1 MLIDQEGLPVN
12 SSLDQIRSQI
22 LDAEPILKRLDL
34 EMEKIQF
41 DPLVQSSVN
50 AANAQVGQVIETL
63 LADFKGNTLL
73 SPLAEEL
80 KSQYLEGIR
89 EQVDAAR
96 VAS

>member
-1 MLIDQEGLPVN
+1 MN
-12 SSLDQIRSQI
+12 SSLDQIRSQS
-22 LDAEPILKRLDL
+22 LDAEPILKRLDV

-50 AANAQVGQVIETL
+50 AANARVGQVIETL
-63 LADFKGNTLL
+63 LADFKDNSLL

-89 EQVDAAR
+89 EQVDAAKR
-96 VAS
+96 VS